1 MSLDP
6 ESKQWL
12 KRILG
17 ENVIFDEPMARHTSF
32 RVGGPAEAY
41 IAPVNTKCLA
51 EIIHWSVEKGIPYM
65 VIGDGTNLLVKDS
78 GIQGLA
84 IVLKKCLEKISKTG
98 ADQHGSMVTAMAGAK
113 MQALCWFAINSGLE
127 GMNFALGIPGTVGGG
142 IMMNAGTAPGS
153 VEEVIDS
160 VKILLPTGQI
170 QEIGRNHLRF
180 GYRGLKWEDENGR
193 MPQGQRIIL
202 EGCFSLGFSDPLTL
216 KKEAG
221 AILKRRREWQP
232 ARYPSAGCFFKN
244 PPSGKTAGEL
254 IDQAGLKKKKVGDA
268 AVSEKHANFIV
279 NAGNAT
285 AADILSLME
294 HIQETVFKLFNVKLE
309 PEVKIVGT

>member
-12 KRILG
+12 KRTLG

-41 IAPVNTKCLA
+41 IAPVNTKCLTD
-51 EIIHWSVEKGIPYM
+51 IIRWAVEKKIPYM
-65 VIGDGTNLLVKDS
+65 VVGDGTNLLVKDS
-78 GIQGLA
+78 GIQGFV
-84 IVLKKCLEKISKTG
+84 IVFRKCLEKISKTG
-98 ADQHGSMVTAMAGAK
+98 ADHHGSMVTAMAGAK
-113 MQALCWFAINSGLE
+113 MQALCWFAINNGLE

-142 IMMNAGTAPGS
+142 IMMNAGTALGS

-170 QEIGRNHLRF
+170 REIGINHLRF
-180 GYRGLKWEDENGR
+180 GYRDLKWEDINGR
-193 MPQGQRIIL
+193 MPQGQHIIL
-202 EGCFSLGFSDPLTL
+202 EGCFRLGPSDPLTL
-216 KKEAG
+216 KKEAET
-221 AILKRRREWQP
+221 ILKRRKEWQP
-232 ARYPSAGCFFKN
+232 TRYPSAGCFFKN
-244 PPSGKTAGEL
+244 PPHGRTAGEL
-254 IDQAGLKKKKVGDA
+254 IDQAGLKKKRVGDA

-279 NAGNAT
+279 NTGNAT

-294 HIQETVFKLFNVKLE
+294 HIQETVFKCFNIELE